1 MATVNPSSVGAQTEW
16 AVTSALLKA
25 GFHVFAPCFSAHS
38 RVDLV
43 YLRVDGSVS
52 RVQCKTAKADDGFVS
67 FWTCSNT
74 NNVRADYRDDVD
86 EFGVYCAELDTV
98 YLVPVQDVPRRA
110 ARLRTTPTKSNQ
122 MIGVR
127 FAKPYELGS
136 P

>member
-1 MATVNPSSVGAQTEW
+1 MGAQTEW
-16 AVTSALLKA
+16 AVTSALLKS
-25 GFHVFAPCFSAHS
+25 GLHVFAPCFSSHS

-43 YLRVDGSVS
+43 YLRGDGSVS

-74 NNVRADYRDDVD
+74 NNVRSDYRSDVD
-86 EFGVYCAELDTV
+86 EFGVYCAELNLV
-98 YLVPVQDVPRRA
+98 YLVPVGDVPRRA
-110 ARLRTTPTKSNQ
+110 GRLRIAPTKSNQ

-127 FAKPYELGS
+127 FAKQYELGS